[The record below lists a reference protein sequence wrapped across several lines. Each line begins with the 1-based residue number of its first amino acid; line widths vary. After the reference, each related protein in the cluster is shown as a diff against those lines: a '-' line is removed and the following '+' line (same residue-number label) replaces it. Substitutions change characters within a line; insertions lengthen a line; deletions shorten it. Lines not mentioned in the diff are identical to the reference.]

1 MAINRLFNRMNLDA
15 LGIGASLACAVHC
28 VALPLLAAVLPLA
41 GAAVHYEPLEYLL
54 LGATPVVG
62 LAALYRGYRYQHRR
76 IRPSVLFII
85 GFALLMAGHFWFP
98 HEWELAGIALG
109 AGLLIA
115 AHIDNIRFCKKCQAK
130 STPLTAESQS

>member
-1 MAINRLFNRMNLDA
+1 MNKLNLDM

-62 LAALYRGYRYQHRR
+62 LLALYRGYRYQHRR
-76 IRPSVLFII
+76 IRPSVLFIA

-98 HEWELAGIALG
+98 EAWELTGIAVG

-115 AHIDNIRFCKKCQAK
+115 AHIDNIRFCRKCRVKEHEVVTRKA
-130 STPLTAESQS
+130 A

>member
-1 MAINRLFNRMNLDA
+1 MPNNRLMNRMSLDA

-28 VALPLLAAVLPLA
+28 VALPLVAAFLPLA
-41 GAAVHYEPLEYLL
+41 GVALHYEPLEYLL

-62 LAALYRGYRYQHRR
+62 LLALYRGYKYQHRR
-76 IRPSVLFII
+76 VRPSVLFVV

-98 HEWELAGIALG
+98 EAWELSAIALG

-115 AHIDNIRFCKKCQAK
+115 AHVDNIRFCRKCRVKESA
-130 STPLTAESQS
+130 PVAAE

>member
-1 MAINRLFNRMNLDA
+1 MPKNRLMNRLNLDA

-28 VALPLLAAVLPLA
+28 VALPLVAAFLPLA
-41 GAAVHYEPLEYLL
+41 GAALHYEPLEYLL

-62 LAALYRGYRYQHRR
+62 LLALYRGYRFQHRR
-76 IRPSVLFII
+76 VRPSVLFVI

-98 HEWELAGIALG
+98 EAWELSGIALG

-115 AHIDNIRFCKKCQAK
+115 AHIDNIRFCRKCSVKAA
-130 STPLTAESQS
+130 PVAAEVQD

>member
-1 MAINRLFNRMNLDA
+1 MNRMNLDA

-28 VALPLLAAVLPLA
+28 VALPLVAAFLPLA
-41 GAAVHYEPLEYLL
+41 GAALHYEPLEYLL

-62 LAALYRGYRYQHRR
+62 LLALYRGYKYQHRR
-76 IRPSVLFII
+76 VRPSVLFVV

-98 HEWELAGIALG
+98 EAWELSAIALG

-115 AHIDNIRFCKKCQAK
+115 AHVDNIRFCRKCRGKESA
-130 STPLTAESQS
+130 PVAAE